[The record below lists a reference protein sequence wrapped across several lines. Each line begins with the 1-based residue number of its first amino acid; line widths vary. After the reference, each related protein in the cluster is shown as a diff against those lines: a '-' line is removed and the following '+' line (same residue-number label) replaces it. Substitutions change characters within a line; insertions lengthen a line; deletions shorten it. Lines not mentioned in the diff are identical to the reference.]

1 MDFRRLLGGRA
12 RTPEPRADLA
22 SFDRALDEQRGAY
35 QRLLA
40 LAQGAVFLRVQR
52 EGELL
57 ERRATLARLHDA
69 ARQASRAGREDEAR
83 VYLRQKQVLEATVAL
98 EEAELATAR
107 ADAHHAERALVELGA
122 RVDALAR
129 ERRQAVAAQL
139 AQRVDDAAEPAL
151 RPGTARAL
159 EGARERSTA
168 LRGHVDARRSLEPGE
183 DPTIGWALRAL

>member
-1 MDFRRLLGGRA
+1 MDFRRLWGRGA
-12 RTPEPRADLA
+12 REPEPRADLA

-69 ARQASRAGREDEAR
+69 ARQASRMGREDEAR
-83 VYLRQKQVLEATVAL
+83 VYLRQKQVLESAVAL

-122 RVDALAR
+122 RIDALAR
-129 ERRQAVAAQL
+129 ERRRAAAALL
-139 AQRVDDAAEPAL
+139 AQRVDDAAEPEL

-159 EGARERSTA
+159 EGARERAAS
-168 LRGHVDARRSLEPGE
+168 LRSHVDARRSLEPGE
-183 DPTIGWALRAL
+183 DPAIGWALRAL